1 MNSFLEQVCTHIK
14 IEIFIPEEYVKQL
27 NEELSRIDVGH
38 IGNYDHCMS
47 VSTVRGFWRP
57 LAGAHPFQGKTGELC
72 EGIEC
77 KVEVNC
83 TIERAKEALEII
95 RKVHPY
101 EEPVINVI
109 PLINDL
115 IQ

>member
-47 VSTVRGFWRP
+47 VSTVRGFWRRIR
-57 LAGAHPFQGKTGELC
+57 FKEKQESS
-72 EGIEC
+72 
-77 KVEVNC
+77 
-83 TIERAKEALEII
+83 AKE
-95 RKVHPY
+95 
-101 EEPVINVI
+101 
-109 PLINDL
+109 
-115 IQ
+115 